1 MYLKTTIIQWNLS
14 TLNLLRTSYCVH
26 NRQVFDLSIAI
37 ILIWI
42 LFKVCF
48 IQNSVLFRIRFGTF
62 FQYIHI
68 VYQYLI
74 DINSVFID
82 FTEYYRK
89 WWIYLCTMWAT
100 FQLYHGKNN
109 PKLSQLKLFYL
120 LACFFLTQKPSHY
133 FNSIF
138 LILCV

>member
-1 MYLKTTIIQWNLS
+1 MNTIAGSKEVQ
-14 TLNLLRTSYCVH
+14 C
-26 NRQVFDLSIAI
+26 RQVSLYYCCFQIHVLNDVSRGATIEAVI
-37 ILIWI
+37 SRRI

-89 WWIYLCTMWAT
+89 
-100 FQLYHGKNN
+100 
-109 PKLSQLKLFYL
+109 
-120 LACFFLTQKPSHY
+120 
-133 FNSIF
+133 
-138 LILCV
+138 